1 MPIKVTNAGENLLLN
16 QALKTSGGPDLLLKL
31 FSNNYTPVDDSDS
44 TDFTEATFTG
54 YTPHTLTRAG
64 WDDATTNGDGKGESV
79 FGTAQSWDATG
90 AGQTIHGYFVETD
103 DTNGT
108 VVWAERFD
116 QARALGAGDSL
127 TITPRLTGDSEN

>member
-31 FSNNYTPVDDSDS
+31 YSNNYTPTDNSDS

-54 YTPHTLTRAG
+54 YSAQTLARAG

-79 FGTAQSWDATG
+79 FGTPQSWDATS
-90 AGQTIHGYFVETD
+90 AQTVYGYWCETD

-116 QARALGAGDSL
+116 QSRALGAGDSL